1 MAGLARGLI
10 GFGAILRNGRGRQ
23 GRGGALDLER
33 GVVLAS
39 DGNARDRLQA
49 LFHAFHVTR
58 IGGDLGRLPR
68 GTDVPRKCEKADG
81 HGKQNAEN
89 ETEIVEE
96 MGVLF
101 AHGREVYL

>member
-1 MAGLARGLI
+1 MKRKYAV
-10 GFGAILRNGRGRQ
+10 IL
-23 GRGGALDLER
+23 
-33 GVVLAS
+33 
-39 DGNARDRLQA
+39 GNLGNTRDRFQA
-49 LFHAFHVTR
+49 LFHALHVTR

-68 GTDVPRKCEKADG
+68 GTNVPREREKADG